1 MACAGRRS
9 SAGATKCSARCRRSS
24 RSARRRSRS
33 KSRKSPHVARWLA
46 APAAPAPPDAWR
58 GVGLEA
64 VRSVTAGA
72 ERSGV
77 GAVHCVPDAPL
88 YMWGIG
94 RCMLHVARPRRC
106 RLSGACCCHCSAHRP
121 ALDAALGRLAPHH
134 RLLVLR
140 VQTGRAL
147 HGRYNMPRAA
157 WSLRGRCMV
166 ATTCLTS
173 SVCRP
178 ADRTDLSN
186 KIAG

>member
-1 MACAGRRS
+1 
-9 SAGATKCSARCRRSS
+9 
-24 RSARRRSRS
+24 
-33 KSRKSPHVARWLA
+33 VARWLA

-157 WSLRGRCMV
+157 WSLQHAARCMV
-166 ATTCLTS
+166 AAWSLHGRYNVPNFLCVQTGRPDGPFEQDCGVSPLAPGLYA
-173 SVCRP
+173 CR
-178 ADRTDLSN
+178 R
-186 KIAG
+186 

>member
-1 MACAGRRS
+1 
-9 SAGATKCSARCRRSS
+9 
-24 RSARRRSRS
+24 
-33 KSRKSPHVARWLA
+33 VARWLA

-88 YMWGIG
+88 YMWGH
-94 RCMLHVARPRRC
+94 RPLYAARRTAEP
-106 RLSGACCCHCSAHRP
+106 LSAELCHTCCCECSAHRP

-134 RLLVLR
+134 RLLVLG

-147 HGRYNMPRAA
+147 HGRCNMPRGAWSLQHAARCMVAA
-157 WSLRGRCMV
+157 WSLQR
-166 ATTCLTS
+166 A
-173 SVCRP
+173 
-178 ADRTDLSN
+178 
-186 KIAG
+186 